1 MLVVSD
7 SQDCMANEQN
17 LYDDEEHKEVPKSD
31 VGYDIKVHSESY
43 EWQTAKNRRHFPY
56 LFRLEEETVGS

>member
-17 LYDDEEHKEVPKSD
+17 LYDDEEHKEVSKRD
-31 VGYDIKVHSESY
+31 VGYDIKVRSES
-43 EWQTAKNRRHFPY
+43 
-56 LFRLEEETVGS
+56 